1 MRAATRTEAVLV
13 EREGALGHI
22 TLNRPGSINAL
33 TLEMTRLID
42 AALDRFEHDRDVDHV
57 LLDGAGERGFCA
69 GGDIV
74 ALYDAMQARNTTFPR
89 TFWHEEYRLDARIHR
104 YPKPVVALMDGLVM
118 GGGVGLAAHAS
129 HRIATERLGFAMPEV
144 GIGFAPDVGGPFL
157 LARAPGELGTHLA
170 LTGARI
176 GCDDALLCGLADG
189 IVAAAGVPRLTEA
202 LRSEAVD
209 AAIARAPA
217 PASRPEGTLAA
228 ARAWID
234 AAYAADT
241 VEEILARLRARPEA
255 APRGAAELIATRSPT
270 SLKVALRSLRAA
282 RRMRSLDECL
292 AQELE
297 TSCAFLDAP
306 DFAEGIRA
314 AVIDKDRAPR
324 WSPDRLE
331 DVSQEAVDR
340 YVPRSNGGDPR

>member
-1 MRAATRTEAVLV
+1 MSTVTGTEAVLV
-13 EREGALGHI
+13 AREGALGHI
-22 TLNRPGSINAL
+22 TLNRPASINAL

-42 AALDRFEHDRDVDHV
+42 AALDRFEHDPDVDHV

-74 ALYDAMQARNTTFPR
+74 ALYEAMQAGDTTFPE
-89 TFWHEEYRLDARIHR
+89 TFWREEYRLDARIHG

-118 GGGVGLAAHAS
+118 GGGVGLSAHAS

-170 LTGARI
+170 LTGVRI
-176 GCDDALLCGLADG
+176 GCDDALRCGLVDG
-189 IVAAAGVPRLTEA
+189 IVAAASVPALVSA
-202 LRSEAVD
+202 LRSEPVEIAV
-209 AAIARAPA
+209 AATPA
-217 PASRPEGTLAA
+217 PANRPAGTLAA

-241 VEEILARLRARPEA
+241 VEEIVARLHDRPEDGARDA
-255 APRGAAELIATRSPT
+255 AALIETRSPT

-282 RRMRSLDECL
+282 CGMESLDDCL
-292 AQELE
+292 AHELA
-297 TSCAFLDAP
+297 TSCAFLAAP

-331 DVSQEAVDR
+331 DVSQEAVDL
-340 YVPRSNGGDPR
+340 YVPRSNGGDTR

>member
-1 MRAATRTEAVLV
+1 MSAVTATEAVLV

-22 TLNRPGSINAL
+22 TLNRPASINAL
-33 TLEMTRLID
+33 TLEMTRLIE
-42 AALDRFEHDRDVDHV
+42 AALDRFEHDPDVEHV

-74 ALYDAMQARNTTFPR
+74 ALYEAMQAGDTTFPQ
-89 TFWHEEYRLDARIHR
+89 TFWREEYRLDARIHH

-118 GGGVGLAAHAS
+118 GGGVGLSAHAS

-170 LTGARI
+170 LTGVRI
-176 GCDDALLCGLADG
+176 GCDDALLCGLVDG
-189 IVAAAGVPRLTEA
+189 IVAAAGVPELVSA
-202 LRSEAVD
+202 LRSDAVD
-209 AAIARAPA
+209 IAIADTP
-217 PASRPEGTLAA
+217 PPSSRPAGTLAA

-234 AAYAADT
+234 AGYAADT
-241 VEEILARLRARPEA
+241 VEEILARLRDRPEDGARA
-255 APRGAAELIATRSPT
+255 AAALIEARSPT
-270 SLKVALRSLRAA
+270 ALKVALRSLRAA
-282 RRMRSLDECL
+282 RRMASLDACL
-292 AQELE
+292 TQELA
-297 TSCAFLDAP
+297 TSSAFLDAP

-324 WSPDRLE
+324 WSPGRLE

-340 YVPRSNGGDPR
+340 YVPRINGGGTR